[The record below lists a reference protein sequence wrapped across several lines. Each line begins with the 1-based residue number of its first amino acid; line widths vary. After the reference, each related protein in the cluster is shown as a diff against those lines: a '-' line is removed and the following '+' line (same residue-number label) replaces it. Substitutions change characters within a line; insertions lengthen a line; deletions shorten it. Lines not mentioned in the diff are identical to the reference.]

1 MIRSFLN
8 MNMRNLLIIIVCS
21 GAASLSLVSCCNPV
35 ANAHSKLESDSVG
48 KDSLVVFYN
57 QAVRNSS
64 YTASSK
70 IVNDL
75 VIIGDANPA
84 LITKTMGGDKYV
96 MCITWKG
103 YIVPFLDSATKQPKA
118 SIVTNP
124 KSQIWVTV
132 APELKTKVKGVD
144 SAHIN
149 MRLLQMLGLPPYATY
164 SYFVEFWVR
173 EKDLFR
179 PCPDKEITDNS
190 CGLDFPADC
199 DSLHK
204 LWINEQRISRF
215 FTTDTAW
222 RFPWTELGYTYD
234 WNPGNYKHE
243 GCSEFVIKN
252 NSTVYINGIYPTN
265 EYIYRH

>member
-1 MIRSFLN
+1 MTS
-8 MNMRNLLIIIVCS
+8 NLKTLVSLIICS
-21 GAASLSLVSCCNPV
+21 GLASLWLASCCPPV
-35 ANAHSKLESDSVG
+35 TAHSKIEPDSVN
-48 KDSLVVFYN
+48 KDSLVYYYN
-57 QAVRNSS
+57 LAVINSA

-75 VIIGDANPA
+75 VVVGDANAA
-84 LITKTMGGDKYV
+84 LITKTMNGDKYV
-96 MCITWKG
+96 QCITWKG
-103 YIVPFLDSATKQPKA
+103 YIKPFLDSATNKPKE
-118 SIVTNP
+118 SIVTKPNA
-124 KSQIWVTV
+124 QIWVTV
-132 APELKTKVKGVD
+132 APQLKTKVKGID

-179 PCPDKEITDNS
+179 PCPDKDITDNS

-215 FTTDTAW
+215 FSTDTAW
-222 RFPWTELGYTYD
+222 RFPWIELGYTYD
-234 WNPGNYKHE
+234 WNPGNPKHE

-252 NSTVYINGIYPTN
+252 NSTVYINGIYTTN